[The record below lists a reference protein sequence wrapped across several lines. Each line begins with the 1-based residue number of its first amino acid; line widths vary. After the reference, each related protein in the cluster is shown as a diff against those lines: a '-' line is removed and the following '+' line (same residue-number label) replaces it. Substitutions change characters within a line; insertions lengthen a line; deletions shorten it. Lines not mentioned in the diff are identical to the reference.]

1 MGSSLSEEQRK
12 HVDELG
18 YLLKK
23 NHNEVSQRSLIRLVQ
38 EIAARCLWYPEK
50 GSLKLA
56 DWEKIGRTLHTG
68 PRASV
73 EALQVWHLCQHPIEK
88 FGTAA
93 ISLLTPPPPC
103 YTAPIVCP
111 PSSSE
116 SMTITPSGP
125 VDTGQ
130 HSHNPPV
137 QSSFQKMVE
146 TCKRDA
152 LVTGSELAELLSVCP
167 VRYHQGQG
175 QQLGQ
180 QIAEWEGLPYQILRE
195 LKKAITDYC
204 ISGGCLKVSRMDIPW
219 IPEDW
224 EQVFRMIL
232 TSMQYVVWES
242 EYLRHAQAV
251 ALGGGGAYT
260 VEQLFG
266 SGQFAAVP
274 AQTVLP
280 PATLAVVSECAY
292 WAFLKVPQAGEPR
305 ANFSNIQQG
314 ANEPY
319 ADFVERL
326 SKAIRQ
332 QFDHQEAAGE
342 LLRQLAIENANAD
355 CKRALQL
362 FSDQPINL
370 IVDTQY
376 VYLAM
381 QSLPYSYCAL
391 HLDVNLLALFLSLK
405 NRLEE

>member
-1 MGSSLSEEQRK
+1 C
-12 HVDELG
+12 
-18 YLLKK
+18 LLKK

-38 EIAARCLWYPEK
+38 EISAQCLWYPEK

-56 DWEKIGRTLHTG
+56 DWEKMGRTLHTE

-73 EALQVWHLCQHPIEK
+73 EVLQVWHLGRHAIEK

-103 YTAPIVCP
+103 YTAPMVYP

-116 SMTITPSGP
+116 SMTIAPSAP

-130 HSHNPPV
+130 PSHNPPV

-152 LVTGSELAELLSVCP
+152 SVMGSELAELLSVCP
-167 VRYHQGQG
+167 VEYHQGQR

-195 LKKAITDYC
+195 LKKAITDYG
-204 ISGGCLKVSRMDIPW
+204 ISSNFTRGLLEGIKNGYTM

-224 EQVFRMIL
+224 KQVFRMIL
-232 TSMQYVVWES
+232 TSMQYVVWET
-242 EYLRHAQAV
+242 

-280 PATLAVVSECAY
+280 PATLAMVSECAY
-292 WAFLKVPQAGEPR
+292 RAFLKVPQAGEP
-305 ANFSNIQQG
+305 
-314 ANEPY
+314 
-319 ADFVERL
+319 
-326 SKAIRQ
+326 
-332 QFDHQEAAGE
+332 
-342 LLRQLAIENANAD
+342 AD

-362 FSDQPINL
+362 FSDQPINV

-376 VYLAM
+376 VYLAT

-391 HLDVNLLALFLSLK
+391 HLDINLLALFLSLK
-405 NRLEE
+405 NRLEERSHPIYIEHIRSHIPFDNALTEGN

>member
-1 MGSSLSEEQRK
+1 MGSSFSEEQRK

-23 NHNEVSQRSLIRLVQ
+23 NHNEVSQRSLIPLVQ
-38 EIAARCLWYPEK
+38 EIAAQCLWYPEK

-56 DWEKIGRTLHTG
+56 DWEKIGRTLHTE

-73 EALQVWHLCQHPIEK
+73 GVLHVWHLCQHAIEK

-116 SMTITPSGP
+116 SMTITPSAP

-130 HSHNPPV
+130 HSHDPPV

-152 LVTGSELAELLSVCP
+152 SVMGLELAELLSVCP
-167 VRYHQGQG
+167 VQYYQGEG

-195 LKKAITDYC
+195 LKKAITDYG
-204 ISGGCLKVSRMDIPW
+204 ISSNFTRGLLEGIENGYTM

-224 EQVFRMIL
+224 KQVFCMIL

-242 EYLRHAQAV
+242 EYMRHAQA
-251 ALGGGGAYT
+251 ATLGGGGAYT

-280 PATLAVVSECAY
+280 LATLAVVSEYAY
-292 WAFLKVPQAGEPR
+292 QAFLKVPQAGEPR
-305 ANFSNIQQG
+305 ANFSNIRQS
-314 ANEPY
+314 ASEPY
-319 ADFVERL
+319 AGFVEWL

-342 LLRQLAIENANAD
+342 LLHQLAIENANAD
-355 CKRALQL
+355 CKRALQPL
-362 FSDQPINL
+362 KA
-370 IVDTQY
+370 TERY
-376 VYLAM
+376 TLADM
-381 QSLPYSYCAL
+381 LRICQDIGSQMYKM
-391 HLDVNLLALFLSLK
+391 HLC
-405 NRLEE
+405 

>member
-18 YLLKK
+18 YLLKR
-23 NHNEVSQRSLIRLVQ
+23 NHNEVSQHSLMRLVQ
-38 EIAARCLWYPEK
+38 EIAAQCLWYPEK

-56 DWEKIGRTLHTG
+56 DWEKIGRTLHTE

-73 EALQVWHLCQHPIEK
+73 EVLHVWHLCQHVIEK

-93 ISLLTPPPPC
+93 ISLLMPPPPC

-111 PSSSE
+111 LSSSE
-116 SMTITPSGP
+116 YMTITPSAP
-125 VDTGQ
+125 HSGQ
-130 HSHNPPV
+130 HSPL
-137 QSSFQKMVE
+137 MVE

-152 LVTGSELAELLSVCP
+152 LVTVSELAELLSVCP
-167 VRYHQGQG
+167 VQYRQGQG

-195 LKKAITDYC
+195 FKKSITDYG
-204 ISGGCLKVSRMDIPW
+204 ISSNFTRGLLEGIKNGYTM

-224 EQVFRMIL
+224 KQICRMIL

-242 EYLRHAQAV
+242 EYMRHAQAV

-260 VEQLFG
+260 AVQLLG

-274 AQTVLP
+274 AQTVLS

-292 WAFLKVPQAGEPR
+292 RAFLKVPQAGEPR
-305 ANFSNIQQG
+305 ANFSNIRQG

-319 ADFVERL
+319 ADFVEWL

-342 LLRQLAIENANAD
+342 LLSQLAIENANAD

-376 VYLAM
+376 VYL
-381 QSLPYSYCAL
+381 
-391 HLDVNLLALFLSLK
+391 
-405 NRLEE
+405 

>member
-23 NHNEVSQRSLIRLVQ
+23 NHNEVSQRSLIWLIQ
-38 EIAARCLWYPEK
+38 EIAAQCLWYPEK

-56 DWEKIGRTLHTG
+56 DWEKIGRTLHTE

-73 EALQVWHLCQHPIEK
+73 EVLHVWHLCRHAIQK
-88 FGTAA
+88 FDTTA
-93 ISLLTPPPPC
+93 ISLLTPPPPY

-116 SMTITPSGP
+116 SMTIAPSAP
-125 VDTGQ
+125 VDMGQ
-130 HSHNPPV
+130 HSHDPPV

-152 LVTGSELAELLSVCP
+152 SVMGSELLSVCP
-167 VRYHQGQG
+167 VQYHHGQG
-175 QQLGQ
+175 QQLG
-180 QIAEWEGLPYQILRE
+180 IKNGYTI
-195 LKKAITDYC
+195 
-204 ISGGCLKVSRMDIPW
+204 

-224 EQVFRMIL
+224 KQVFCMIL

-242 EYLRHAQAV
+242 EYLRHAQAT

-274 AQTVLP
+274 AQTVLS

-292 WAFLKVPQAGEPR
+292 RAFLKVPQAGEPR
-305 ANFSNIQQG
+305 ANFSNIRQG

-332 QFDHQEAAGE
+332 KFDHQEAAGE

-355 CKRALQL
+355 CKRALQPL
-362 FSDQPINL
+362 KATERIP
-370 IVDTQY
+370 
-376 VYLAM
+376 LAH
-381 QSLPYSYCAL
+381 AL
-391 HLDVNLLALFLSLK
+391 SFY
-405 NRLEE
+405 